1 MSGDGRMTT
10 FDARIAAAIAHLA
23 VTDPVM
29 RDVIAAV
36 GPCRL
41 SPAWHRSPFESL
53 VRAVA
58 HQQLQGKAAQAIL
71 GRFLALFA
79 PDPFPTPADILALD
93 EAIMRGVG
101 FSRSKIVAIRDIAT
115 KAEAGIVPTRDEAE
129 ALSDDE
135 LIGRLV
141 PIRGVGR
148 WTAEMLLIF
157 ALGRLD
163 VFPLDDFGV
172 RKGLKI
178 AFGLET
184 MPAKRE
190 MLELTECWR
199 PYRSIGAWYLWRL
212 AATEPRPRQRT
223 AKVQPQDASPAE
235 DNDELEP
242 RGKSGGGLP

>member
-23 VTDPVM
+23 VIDPVM

-71 GRFLALFA
+71 GRFLALFV
-79 PDPFPTPADILALD
+79 PNPFPTPADILALD
-93 EAIMRGVG
+93 EAVLRGVG

-115 KAEAGIVPTRDEAE
+115 KTEAGIVPTRDEAE
-129 ALSDDE
+129 PRSDDE

-199 PYRSIGAWYLWRL
+199 PWRSVGTWYLWRL
-212 AATEPRPRQRT
+212 VANEARTGKRAAKALPDD
-223 AKVQPQDASPAE
+223 VSPE
-235 DNDELEP
+235 RGEGKLEG
-242 RGKSGGGLP
+242 REKSGAVLS